1 MKVCVDVRTPTS
13 DFVESIVASPDG
25 TIRCD
30 AYFLMK
36 SHSAS
41 VRKPESTSTSGLER
55 GWSRRQRIA
64 PELSRIA
71 PPHRARH
78 YRSDMVVISTILWSP
93 GEPSVTGIGT
103 WVLWPMRTP
112 GQMNWPPT

>member
-1 MKVCVDVRTPTS
+1 LRAGNC
-13 DFVESIVASPDG
+13 A
-25 TIRCD
+25 
-30 AYFLMK
+30 A
-36 SHSAS
+36 
-41 VRKPESTSTSGLER
+41 
-55 GWSRRQRIA
+55 
-64 PELSRIA
+64 EL
-71 PPHRARH
+71 RAA